1 MLLLSR
7 VDVIRRRPKICRIE
21 EGAARCKE
29 GHTQRD
35 ARTHTHTYRQRET
48 ETEKGFGKRRKN
60 TTTEYI
66 NAIIQY
72 NRRPS

>member
-29 GHTQRD
+29 GHTH
-35 ARTHTHTYRQRET
+35 THTHTHTHRERERKGLVRDVKTQQRSVLMLY
-48 ETEKGFGKRRKN
+48 N
-60 TTTEYI
+60 T
-66 NAIIQY
+66 IQS
-72 NRRPS
+72 PSLIE